1 MILKDKVVIIT
12 GAGPGMGQAM
22 CRGAAAEG
30 AKVVVSA
37 RSFDAI
43 EALSREINDA
53 GGESIAIKCDVSKT
67 GDCQAIAQAALE
79 RWGRIDG
86 MVHSAYYHPDWT
98 NLEAHDIDQ
107 LTMAFDVIATGGV
120 RMAQAVIPTMKA
132 QGSGSIVNVST
143 LASRKPMPGE
153 GGYAMAKAALNQ
165 MTRQLAIE
173 LGGSGIRVN
182 TALMG
187 WMMGTPL
194 QSYIDGMG
202 DAGEAFRK
210 QRESEVPVGH
220 IPPDKD
226 CAKAVYFLLSDYA
239 SEITGAALDVNGGD
253 WVAP

>member
-30 AKVVVSA
+30 ARVVVSA
-37 RSFDAI
+37 RSIDAI
-43 EALSREINDA
+43 NALTDEIKAA
-53 GGESIAIKCDVSKT
+53 GGEAIAVPCDVSRTEQCHALAK
-67 GDCQAIAQAALE
+67 AALD

-86 MVHSAYYHPDWT
+86 MVHSAYYHPDWA
-98 NLEAHDIDQ
+98 NLEAHSIEQ
-107 LTMAFDVIATGGV
+107 ALQAMDVIAVGGL

-132 QGSGSIVNVST
+132 QGSGSIVNIST
-143 LASRKPMPGE
+143 LASRKPMLGE
-153 GGYAMAKAALNQ
+153 GGYAMAKAGLNQ
-165 MTRQLAIE
+165 LSRQLAVE
-173 LGGSGIRVN
+173 LVGTGIRVN

-187 WMMGTPL
+187 WMDGVPL
-194 QSYIDGMG
+194 QSYFAAMG
-202 DAGEAFRK
+202 DAGQAFRQ
-210 QRESEVPVGH
+210 QRASEVPVGH

-239 SEITGAALDVNGGD
+239 SEVTGAALDVNGGD

>member
-22 CRGAAAEG
+22 CRGAAEEG

-37 RSFDAI
+37 RSVEAIDAI
-43 EALSREINDA
+43 AADIKA
-53 GGESIAIKCDVSKT
+53 KGGEAIAVPCDVADT
-67 GDCQAIAQAALE
+67 AQCNALAKAALDQ
-79 RWGRIDG
+79 WGRIDG
-86 MVHSAYYHPDWT
+86 LVNSAYYHPDWVG
-98 NLEAHDIDQ
+98 LESHSIEQ
-107 LTMAFDVIATGGV
+107 LTRAFDVIATGAV

-132 QGSGSIVNVST
+132 QGKGAIVNIST

-165 MTRQLAIE
+165 MSRQLAVE
-173 LGGSGIRVN
+173 LSGTGIRVN

-187 WMMGTPL
+187 WMDGAPL
-194 QSYIDGMG
+194 DGYF
-202 DAGEAFRK
+202 ASLGEQGAAAK
-210 QRESEVPVGH
+210 QQRASEIPIGH

-239 SEITGAALDVNGGD
+239 SEVTGSTLDVNGGD
-253 WVAP
+253 WVTP

>member
-12 GAGPGMGQAM
+12 GVGPGMGQAM

-37 RSFDAI
+37 RSVDAI
-43 EALSREINDA
+43 EAIVADIKAQGGDA
-53 GGESIAIKCDVSKT
+53 IAVRCDVAKT
-67 GDCQAIAQAALE
+67 EDCNALAKAALDT
-79 RWGRIDG
+79 WGRIDG
-86 MVHSAYYHPDWT
+86 MVHSAYYHPDWM
-98 NLEAHDIDQ
+98 NLEAHSIDQ
-107 LTMAFDVIATGGV
+107 LTTAFDVIATGGL

-132 QGSGSIVNVST
+132 QGSGSIVNIST

-165 MTRQLAIE
+165 MSRQLAVE
-173 LGGSGIRVN
+173 LGGTGIRIN

-187 WMMGTPL
+187 WMDGAPL
-194 QSYIDGMG
+194 QSFFASMGEGG
-202 DAGEAFRK
+202 DAFRT
-210 QRESEVPVGH
+210 QRASEIPIGH
-220 IPPDKD
+220 IPPDAA

>member
-30 AKVVVSA
+30 AKVVISA
-37 RSFDAI
+37 RSVDVIHALRDEIVAAGGDAI
-43 EALSREINDA
+43 
-53 GGESIAIKCDVSKT
+53 AIRCDVSRT
-67 GDCQAIAQAALE
+67 EDCQALAKAALDK
-79 RWGRIDG
+79 WGRIDG
-86 MVHSAYYHPDWT
+86 MVHSAYYHPDWA
-98 NLEAHDIDQ
+98 NLDVHAIDQ
-107 LTMAFDVIATGGV
+107 LTQVMDVVAVGGL

-132 QGSGSIVNVST
+132 QGSGAIVNIST

-153 GGYAMAKAALNQ
+153 GGYAMAKSALNQ
-165 MTRQLAIE
+165 LTRQLAVE
-173 LGGSGIRVN
+173 LGGTGIRVN

-187 WMMGTPL
+187 WMDGAPL
-194 QSYIDGMG
+194 QGFFASMG
-202 DAGEAFRK
+202 EGGEAFRK
-210 QRESEVPVGH
+210 QRASEIPIGH

-253 WVAP
+253 WVSV